1 MKNIGK
7 TYKTIKV
14 KNSVFLKLNVFLL
27 CILMIDNN
35 FNSIY
40 YIVSYRT
47 NISDAE
53 RMWDGNVRQ
62 QDRGY
67 T

>member
-67 T
+67 A